1 MPELKETRATYLT
14 ETFTIP
20 RVTVHLPSGLIWLK
34 HLSNKDQTMFSR
46 ELMETVL
53 LAGTQGKWDTVAQL
67 LDDWQATAE
76 ICADPEL
83 HAVLTEPVSK
93 QELVPWE
100 QVRASL
106 LSQQPAPEVYVD
118 ALPGGMS
125 FEIPEAYI
133 SDFLTILARYLPA
146 QHISLSF
153 REDGHYRELEY
164 SAHTLADGLPQVAN
178 HLTDPS
184 LVVEFDDATLYTGGG
199 GCFSLAAELSPERQA
214 EIGNAILQACGVTLY
229 LPQKP
234 FAVILRDGKA
244 EVLA

>member
-1 MPELKETRATYLT
+1 MPELKEARATYLT

-20 RVTVHLPSGLIWLK
+20 RVTVHLPSSLIWLK
-34 HLSNKDQTMFSR
+34 HLSKKDQMAFSR
-46 ELMETVL
+46 ELLETVM
-53 LAGTQGKWDTVAQL
+53 LACTQGNWDAVPQL
-67 LDDWQATAE
+67 MDDWQATAE
-76 ICADPEL
+76 ILADPEL
-83 HAVLTEPVSK
+83 TAILTEPVEN
-93 QELVPWE
+93 QELIPWE

-106 LSQQPAPEVYVD
+106 LSQQHAPEVYVD

-153 REDGHYRELEY
+153 REDGHYRELD
-164 SAHTLADGLPQVAN
+164 ALADGLPQVAN

-199 GCFSLAAELSPERQA
+199 CFSLAAELSPERKA
-214 EIGNAILQACGVTLY
+214 EIGNAILQACGITLY